1 MNHPIHPPSLPL
13 YYDLSF
19 RFCLLSL
26 LLNFSHI
33 RDDDDN
39 LAYFEARQGLVYV
52 SGESYRWI
60 VVLVGI
66 NTSALIWL

>member
-19 RFCLLSL
+19 RFSLLSL

-60 VVLVGI
+60 VLVGI
-66 NTSALIWL
+66 QHTSVLICL